1 MKKSNYP
8 LLFARSFPFNNK
20 WTFILFLLVIGVI
33 AIIGASISSRP
44 YVVSSTPFNGATN
57 VSVNITSIAANN
69 LAVPEVAGVKGGVDN
84 NSISNN
90 TVKLFKVVGNTE
102 IEILGIVQGTGGGD
116 AISFSPSYALEPH
129 TTYKFII
136 TEGVKSFNGAKF
148 LPYKATFTTG
158 EAKPDAAQSLRVKF
172 EKIPV
177 PGTQGKKY
185 TSLTFGPDNKLYALR
200 LDGVIERFSVTQND
214 GTLYNQQVLPI
225 LLNKYGPRS
234 AIGLAFDLRS
244 TPDNLI
250 AWVSHCS
257 SGLGLSPEF
266 DGNISRL
273 SGPNLSQEQLMVTK
287 LPRSNKDHLVNSI
300 VFGPDS
306 ALYFSQGSNSSMGD
320 YDSFWQRR
328 ESLLSAAVLR
338 LDIEKLKGI
347 PLPLDVRTT
356 TDQKVINQAPRISF
370 RMTDGTY
377 NPYGLQSPL
386 TIYASGVRNAYDLV
400 WHSNSQ
406 LYVPTNGSAAGGNT
420 PPSVKG
426 TRRTDG
432 SFYNGPEVPAT
443 SRILL
448 QNRWAFLKN
457 LVNVILPT
465 RLLFSPP
472 KSGVQNDWLCRIN
485 PLKPVGYFG
494 HPNPFRGEYVANR
507 GYTDNP
513 KYPVNLGPDV
523 NYREAAFNFGL
534 NKSPNGIIEY
544 KSNTFN
550 GALKGKILVCRF
562 SGGGDIMI
570 LEPGSMVKDPKITN
584 AAQEDKIYDITRVSA
599 GSSSN
604 GLIGMSGFAN
614 PLDLVEDVR
623 TGNLYVIE
631 FNRQNSNTKKAQIT
645 LLRANPND
653 LASAQPFESKV
664 N

>member
-1 MKKSNYP
+1 KHKWP
-8 LLFARSFPFNNK
+8 IWLF
-20 WTFILFLLVIGVI
+20 IVLIGVVV
-33 AIIGASISSRP
+33 AVAASISSRP
-44 YVVSSTPFNGATN
+44 YVISSTPYNGATG
-57 VSVNITSIAANN
+57 VSVNITSIAANS

-84 NSISNN
+84 NTISNN
-90 TVKLFKVVGNTE
+90 TVKLFKKVGDTDV
-102 IEILGIVQGTGGGD
+102 EILGIVQGTGGGD
-116 AISFSPSYALEPH
+116 AISFSPAHTLEPH

-136 TEGVKSFNGAKF
+136 TDGVKSFNGAKF

-158 EAKPDAAQSLRVKF
+158 EARPDAAQPLKVDF
-172 EKIPV
+172 QKIPIS
-177 PGTQGKKY
+177 GTQGKKY
-185 TSLTFGPDNKLYALR
+185 TSLTFGPDEKLYALR
-200 LDGVIERFSVTQND
+200 LDGVIERFTVNRTN
-214 GTLYNQQVLPI
+214 GTLHDQQVIPT

-234 AIGLAFDLRS
+234 AIGLAFDPTS

-273 SGPNLSQEQLMVTK
+273 SGPDLSQEQLTLTD
-287 LPRSNKDHLVNSI
+287 LPRSNKDHLVNSL

-328 ESLLSAAVLR
+328 ESLLSAAILR
-338 LDIEKLKGI
+338 LDVKKLRGV
-347 PLPLDVRTT
+347 PLPLNVRTT
-356 TDQKVINQAPRISF
+356 TNQNVINQAPNISMQ
-370 RMTDGTY
+370 MTDGTY

-400 WHSNSQ
+400 WHSNGQ

-426 TRRTDG
+426 TRRPDG
-432 SFYNGPEVPAT
+432 SFYNGPDVPAT
-443 SRILL
+443 SRVHL
-448 QNRWAFLKN
+448 QNRWLFFKN
-457 LVNVILPT
+457 LINVIIPS
-465 RLLFSPP
+465 RLIFAQP
-472 KSGVQNDWLCRIN
+472 KSGVQNDWLSRIN

-494 HPNPFRGEYVANR
+494 HPNPLRGEYVANR
-507 GYTDNP
+507 GFTDNP
-513 KYPVNLGPDV
+513 KYPIHLGPDV

-562 SGGGDIMI
+562 SGGSDIMV

-584 AAQEDKIYDITRVSA
+584 ANQDDRVYDITQVTT
-599 GSSSN
+599 GSSNN
-604 GLIGMSGFAN
+604 GLTGMSGFAN
-614 PLDLVEDVR
+614 PLDIAEDVR
-623 TGNLYVIE
+623 TGNLYVVE
-631 FNRQNSNTKKAQIT
+631 FNRQDSRTKKAQIT
-645 LLRANPND
+645 LLRVNQNKR
-653 LASAQPFESKV
+653 SAPQQLVSKK
-664 N
+664 